1 MRDTRPRGSA
11 VDDTTSTGTTPPLD
25 PAAERSRKR
34 FARRQWARRWL
45 AWRYVVAVALLL
57 VLVVGGLWLVLFSSA
72 LAVEQ
77 VQVQGEQTLTED
89 EVRAAAA
96 VPLGEPLARVDLTA
110 IRARVQALAVVRSA
124 TVTRHWPDG
133 VTVAVVERT
142 PVAVVDVSGQVRG
155 MDADGVL
162 FRDYQQPPAD
172 LPLVETSSD
181 TRADALREAA
191 EVVTALPD
199 DLAARVDHVDVVTV
213 DQITLVLRDGRT
225 VEWGSAEQSDLKA
238 EVLVPLL
245 ERERRAE
252 RYDVSVPGLP
262 TFE

>member
-1 MRDTRPRGSA
+1 MRDTRT
-11 VDDTTSTGTTPPLD
+11 DTTGTGVTVPPD

-45 AWRYVVAVALLL
+45 AWRSVVAVALLL
-57 VLVVGGLWLVLFSSA
+57 VLVVGGVWLVFFSSV
-72 LAVEQ
+72 LAVEE

-89 EVRAAAA
+89 DVRAAAA
-96 VPLGEPLARVDLTA
+96 VPVGEPLARVDLTA

-133 VTVAVVERT
+133 VTIAVVERQ
-142 PVAVVDVSGQVRG
+142 PVAVVDVSGQIRG

-162 FRDYQQPPAD
+162 FRDYQQPPPD
-172 LPLVETSSD
+172 LPLVETSTE

-199 DLAARVDHVDVVTV
+199 DVATRVDHVDVATI

-225 VEWGSAEQSDLKA
+225 VAWGSAEQSDLKA

-245 ERERRAE
+245 QHERQAE
-252 RYDVSVPGLP
+252 QYDVSVPGLP